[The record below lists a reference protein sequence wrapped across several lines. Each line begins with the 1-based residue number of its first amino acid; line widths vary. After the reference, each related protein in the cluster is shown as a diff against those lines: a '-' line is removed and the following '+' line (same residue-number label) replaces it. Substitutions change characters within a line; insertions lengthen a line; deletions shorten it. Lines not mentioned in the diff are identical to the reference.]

1 MEQQRQ
7 VHGFAKQDKPPKIEK
22 IIAFENALNECENRS
37 VMDQTLA
44 DNIKPYSFRPFFTSN
59 VLLWKELLVKYS
71 HIGGGGTRLRPEII
85 SAYSHK
91 DTIGFAMAHCSE
103 RFESYI
109 VTVCFILL
117 VLSR

>member
-1 MEQQRQ
+1 
-7 VHGFAKQDKPPKIEK
+7 
-22 IIAFENALNECENRS
+22 
-37 VMDQTLA
+37 MDQTLA

-91 DTIGFAMAHCSE
+91 DTIGFAMAHAPKDLNPALSQFVSFCWYHPDNDMCTRGNSHIYVNQYPDK
-103 RFESYI
+103 RSGKCYPI
-109 VTVCFILL
+109 YLL
-117 VLSR
+117 IFFRGL